1 MAISSNMKTILG
13 SLGPYTFVKTDDGT
27 QTIFSH
33 YFDET
38 CHSSSGAVEETLQNY
53 VFGTEVPSRL
63 QASQMAQHIF
73 TILEVGFGAGI
84 GYSATIDALK
94 SRSISPKGLSFIST
108 ELDEK
113 LASFALE
120 NLIKGQ
126 YLQSFEKVIESG
138 LTYFK
143 GLTQEDQIMKVLIG
157 DARVTI
163 PLWSTP
169 GEKVNAIYQD
179 PFSPNKN
186 PTLWTVEWF
195 EELKS
200 VSDLDC
206 ILSTYSSTKGI
217 WKSMLE
223 AGWRVSETKGFGNKK
238 LSTRAYLN
246 PLKDSSAQ
254 IIKWCQDSPL
264 RASRDPGR
272 T

>member
-1 MAISSNMKTILG
+1 MANSSNIKTILG
-13 SLGPYTFVKTDDGT
+13 SLGSYTFIKTDDGT

-33 YFDET
+33 YFDES
-38 CHSSSGAVEETLQNY
+38 CHSSSGALEETLQNY
-53 VFGTEVPSRL
+53 VLGTEVPSRL
-63 QASQMAQHIF
+63 QTSQMAQQIF
-73 TILEVGFGAGI
+73 TVLEVGFGTGI

-94 SRSISPKGLSFIST
+94 SRSISPKSLSFIST

-113 LASFALE
+113 LALFALE
-120 NLIKGQ
+120 NLVQGQ
-126 YLQSFEKVIESG
+126 YLKGYEKVIESG

-143 GLTQEDQIMKVLIG
+143 GITHDGQFMKVLIG
-157 DARVTI
+157 DARETI
-163 PLWSTP
+163 PQWRAQ

-186 PTLWTVEWF
+186 PSLWTVEWF
-195 EELKS
+195 EELRS

-223 AGWRVSETKGFGNKK
+223 AGWRVSEAKGFGNKK

-246 PLKDSSAQ
+246 PKKDSSAQ
-254 IIKWCQDSPL
+254 ILKWCQDSPL
-264 RASRDPGR
+264 RASRDPSC